1 MQCDRLSCVMSRDA
15 MRGHGDEL
23 LSVVPC
29 NAMECYG
36 LKMPLVARTRYAVRR
51 GSATMW

>member
-15 MRGHGDEL
+15 LRGHGDDL
-23 LSVVPC
+23 LSDMPC